1 MKNYFSFNLTGNKLL
16 PIWILYLLLFIA
28 PYITL
33 LVKIKSLEPG
43 SNFALLFFPSIFLLV
58 VIAFVL
64 TFYIAKLAI
73 ENIAFKDK
81 SVAFNGSFGKYIGT
95 VLLGF
100 FLSIIT
106 LGVYMAWFIRNVH
119 RFFIDNSSYDS
130 QPFKFQGRG
139 DNLFVI
145 LLLTIFLPTILLSIL
160 MVMFVVANNG
170 VQAPSFMI
178 IQQLVTL
185 LIMIPYT
192 YLVYKWM
199 IDIEYKNY
207 KIAWETNFWNSCGKI
222 AVEMVLA
229 IITLGIYMP
238 LAMVRLYKYFADKTT
253 ASKDDGKLRFGYDI
267 HQLNDFL
274 FIWGQTLL
282 TIITLG
288 IYYPWAICK
297 IGKRIIGNTYLQE
310 DNAA

>member
-1 MKNYFSFNLTGNKLL
+1 MKNYFSFNLTGKKLL
-16 PIWILYLLLFIA
+16 PIWILYLVLFMA
-28 PYITL
+28 PYIA
-33 LVKIKSLEPG
+33 LVVKMKSIEPG
-43 SNFALLFFPSIFLLV
+43 SNFTFFFFPSIVLLI

-64 TFYIAKLAI
+64 TFYIAKLVI
-73 ENIAFKDK
+73 ENVAFKDK
-81 SVAFNGSFGKYIGT
+81 SVVFNGSLGNYIGT
-95 VLLGF
+95 VLLGL

-119 RFFIDNSSYDS
+119 RFFINNSSYDS
-130 QPFKFQGRG
+130 QPFKFQGKG
-139 DNLFVI
+139 GKLFVI

-160 MVMFVVANNG
+160 MVKFVVANNG
-170 VQAPSFMI
+170 VPAPSFMI
-178 IQQLVTL
+178 IQQLVTM

-199 IDIEYKNY
+199 IDIEYKDY

-238 LAMVRLYKYFADKTT
+238 LAMVRLYKYFAGKTT
-253 ASKDDGKLRFGYDI
+253 ASKDDEKLMFGYDI
-267 HQLNDFL
+267 QQLNDFL

-288 IYYPWAICK
+288 IYYPWAMCK

-310 DNAA
+310 E